1 MIKKIKE
8 DSIATMLIE
17 NKTIPESWTNKPTY
31 IKIMKKVLKNEE
43 MKSIAISNIKNNMLR
58 EEYNRNLKE
67 NLPKIIQ
74 QFKAGPSYGYDND
87 LMTLKDDI
95 KNNVKSEKRF
105 QSLSEE
111 YKDMIKKQNLVI
123 KPPRPDSIKENLKNI
138 LDYRRKIANRFKYN
152 NFNIKSSKHSSI
164 LPKSRSQIINSI
176 QKSKFNTISI
186 DNKKLKPLN
195 NVKSYIYRNKS
206 NKSNVFN
213 NNAINKSVTK
223 KEYEDKFMI
232 TGMNNKKFKDI
243 IIEESV
249 VNS

>member
-1 MIKKIKE
+1 
-8 DSIATMLIE
+8 MLIE

-31 IKIMKKVLKNEE
+31 KKIMKKVLKNEE
-43 MKSIAISNIKNNMLR
+43 MKAIAIANIKNNIMR
-58 EEYNRNLKE
+58 EEYNRNLKG

-74 QFKAGPSYGYDND
+74 QFKVGSSYGYDND
-87 LMTLKDDI
+87 LMTLKDN
-95 KNNVKSEKRF
+95 KKSNVKSEKRF

-123 KPPRPDSIKENLKNI
+123 EPPRPDSIKENLKNI

-152 NFNIKSSKHSSI
+152 NFNIKSCKHNSI

-176 QKSKFNTISI
+176 QNSKFNTISI

-206 NKSNVFN
+206 NVFN
-213 NNAINKSVTK
+213 NNATNKTVTK

>member
-1 MIKKIKE
+1 
-8 DSIATMLIE
+8 MLIE

-43 MKSIAISNIKNNMLR
+43 MKAIAIANIKNNMKR

-74 QFKAGPSYGYDND
+74 QFKVGSSYGYDND
-87 LMTLKDDI
+87 LMTLKDNKKSNI
-95 KNNVKSEKRF
+95 KSEKRF

-152 NFNIKSSKHSSI
+152 NFNIKSSKNSSI

-206 NKSNVFN
+206 NAFN
-213 NNAINKSVTK
+213 NNITNKSVTK